1 MAKIIKELLEN
12 SELFERERTPTELR
26 LLGVAI
32 YVQTLS
38 VRKTAKILSEI
49 HPVSHTAV
57 WKWVK
62 KLEEKIGIST
72 EKKHRKLV
80 EIDDVSIKLNGRKYY
95 IYSAIDVEKNEIFLM
110 RVYPTKITLTT
121 KLFLAEVLR
130 FCKKEP
136 KFIVDKSSSL
146 VKALKS
152 LGLSY
157 EYR

>member
-1 MAKIIKELLEN
+1 MVKVKKLLDN
-12 SELFERERTPTELR
+12 PELFERERTPTDLK

-49 HPVSHTAV
+49 YPVSHTAV

-62 KLEEKIGIST
+62 KLEEKIRIST

-80 EIDDVSIKLNGRKYY
+80 EIDDVSIRLNSGEYH
-95 IYSAIDVEKNEIFLM
+95 IYTAIDVEKNEIFLM
-110 RVYPTKITLTT
+110 RVYPTRDTLTT

-136 KFIVDKSSSL
+136 KFIVDRSSSL

-152 LGLSY
+152 LGLRY